1 MKEIKAYIRLSKAE
15 AVIAALEEAGAPGCA
30 AIEVK
35 GVGSSAVPEEEYL
48 SIDYVEEVSPVTK
61 LELVCRDGDAERLV
75 EAIRKS
81 AYSGRKGDGMIF
93 VSEVVRAV
101 RIRTGETG
109 DEALL
114 PNTGC
119 GRKRGLK

>member
-1 MKEIKAYIRLSKAE
+1 MKEIKAYIRVNKAE
-15 AVIAALEEAGAPGCA
+15 EVIAALEAAGAPGCA

-35 GVGSSAVPEEEYL
+35 AVGASAVPEEEYL

-61 LELVCRDGDAERLV
+61 LELVCRDADADRLV
-75 EAIRKS
+75 EAIMKS

-93 VSEVVRAV
+93 VSEVARAV

-109 DEALL
+109 EEALR
-114 PNTGC
+114 PNT
-119 GRKRGLK
+119 RSRPK